1 MLILSRKATQ
11 SFQIGDHVTVTV
23 CGIKGNKARIG
34 IHAPKDVAIVRTEL
48 KERSDGEEETRERA

>member
-23 CGIKGNKARIG
+23 CGIKGNKVRIG
-34 IHAPKDVAIVRTEL
+34 IEAPASVPIVRTEIT
-48 KERSDGEEETRERA
+48 ERFSHGEENENE